1 MLEPLKPLYNATL
14 RPAARL
20 CIRIG
25 LQPNHITIIGL
36 LFFVAAGIICAT
48 NSWYYAL
55 VLVVV
60 GSLMD
65 GLDGV
70 LARESGKKSTFGAIL
85 DSSFDRLTEMA
96 LLGGLLVYF
105 QQNEPFTSFGPLLC
119 FGVFGTSVMVS
130 YIKARCEGE
139 GIACSR
145 GILQRP
151 ERLVL
156 LSLGLLTG
164 PQAMVWILT
173 AMLILGTITVFQR
186 FFEAAANSRKP
197 SQDC

>member
-14 RPAARL
+14 RPAARF
-20 CIRIG
+20 CIKIG
-25 LQPNHITIIGL
+25 LHPNHITIIGL
-36 LFFVAAGIICAT
+36 LFFIAAGIICVL
-48 NSWYYAL
+48 NSWYYA
-55 VLVVV
+55 VILVVA

-70 LARESGKKSTFGAIL
+70 LARESGKKSTFGSIL

-105 QQNEPFTSFGPLLC
+105 QQKEPFTYLGPILC
-119 FGVFGTSVMVS
+119 FCVFGTSVMVS

-156 LSLGLLTG
+156 LSLGLLLG
-164 PQAMVWILT
+164 PRVMIWILT
-173 AMLILGTITVFQR
+173 LMLILGTITVFQR
-186 FFEAAANSRKP
+186 FFEAAANSKKAI
-197 SQDC
+197 S